1 MNRQGLQE
9 LIAFGIHLSLRN
21 NAGWIRSHP
30 GEELVGDLVA
40 ARDALELSGIARRL
54 HYLDERY
61 ANGDDDTF
69 PEYHRKVHV
78 ALARAHGILKPYG
91 YKAHHQEDPQGASL
105 YAAPLDAQEH
115 DWEHDQEVPY

>member
-1 MNRQGLQE
+1 MNRQGLEQ

-40 ARDALELSGIARRL
+40 ARDALELSRIARRL

-61 ANGDDDTF
+61 AFTLSDQRID
-69 PEYHRKVHV
+69 RM
-78 ALARAHGILKPYG
+78 LSRAHELLRPYG
-91 YKAHHQEDPQGASL
+91 YHPYPFHEGAKGL
-105 YAAPLDAQEH
+105 ALRLATAPFEYNNS
-115 DWEHDQEVPY
+115 DWAVPY